1 MQGFPALRKTVT
13 TKWKNSI
20 IFQMCFILPITWKFA
35 QNLPSLL
42 FSVYKHYAINIAD
55 PNSMQDTCH
64 MNFVIDSLTA
74 ESLWL
79 SGRALECRI
88 RRSEIRFLIG
98 TCNFFFVPHSWHKR
112 KNIFLHLQTRHLL
125 LRHYFTW
132 MNEWQNLHHSQFKV
146 ICLNFLQLWLLK
158 HWKVCML
165 INSDVQN
172 FLEGE

>member
-55 PNSMQDTCH
+55 PNSIQDTCH
-64 MNFVIDSLTA
+64 MNFVIDLA
-74 ESLWL
+74 HCHCLWL

-98 TCNFFFVPHSWHKR
+98 TRNFFFVPHSWHNRKKYFSTCKR
-112 KNIFLHLQTRHLL
+112 VTCFCATISRG
-125 LRHYFTW
+125 W
-132 MNEWQNLHHSQFKV
+132 MNGKIFTILSLRSFV
-146 ICLNFLQLWLLK
+146 
-158 HWKVCML
+158 
-165 INSDVQN
+165 
-172 FLEGE
+172 

>member
-55 PNSMQDTCH
+55 PNSIQDTCH
-64 MNFVIDSLTA
+64 MNFVIDLA
-74 ESLWL
+74 HCHCLWL

-98 TCNFFFVPHSWHKR
+98 TRNFFFVPHSWHNRK
-112 KNIFLHLQTRHLL
+112 KNISPPANASLAFAPLYHVDEWMAKSSPFSVQGHLSKFSPIMASKT
-125 LRHYFTW
+125 
-132 MNEWQNLHHSQFKV
+132 
-146 ICLNFLQLWLLK
+146 LK
-158 HWKVCML
+158 SL
-165 INSDVQN
+165 YAY
-172 FLEGE
+172 

>member
-55 PNSMQDTCH
+55 PNSIQDTCH
-64 MNFVIDSLTA
+64 MNFVIDLA
-74 ESLWL
+74 HCHCLWL

-88 RRSEIRFLIG
+88 RRSEIQFLIG
-98 TCNFFFVPHSWHKR
+98 TRNFFFVPHSWHNR
-112 KNIFLHLQTRHLL
+112 KKIFLHLQTRHLL
-125 LRHYFTW
+125 LRHYIMW
-132 MNEWQNLHHSQFKV
+132 MNEWQNLHHSQSKV

-165 INSDVQN
+165 INSDV
-172 FLEGE
+172 LS

>member
-98 TCNFFFVPHSWHKR
+98 TRNFFFVPHSWHNR
-112 KNIFLHLQTRHLL
+112 KKIFSTCKHVTC
-125 LRHYFTW
+125 FCTTISCGW
-132 MNEWQNLHHSQFKV
+132 MNGKAFTILSPRSFSKFSP
-146 ICLNFLQLWLLK
+146 IMAAKTLK
-158 HWKVCML
+158 SL
-165 INSDVQN
+165 YAY
-172 FLEGE
+172 